1 MGMDF
6 SSNLTEVI
14 QRLHERAERMSNQY
28 TAVLFNNVSYASAV
42 ENGYTRRMVWAE
54 MPNKQ
59 RFAIFKAM
67 EDRRNGGQR
76 QDSGGPKATV
86 DKFEGGF
93 TITMPPAGMV
103 AKNIGAI
110 RKYGKQELKEI
121 RSMHDGAFKAFIA
134 DVAEWALVKIVLD
147 TPVDQ
152 GPLRRGWD
160 VRFV

>member
-14 QRLHERAERMSNQY
+14 QRMHQRAERMSDQY
-28 TAVLFNNVSYASAV
+28 TAVLYNNVSYASAV

-54 MPNKQ
+54 MSQAQRYAIIMSMERRAKQ
-59 RFAIFKAM
+59 GA
-67 EDRRNGGQR
+67 R
-76 QDSGGPKATV
+76 QDSGGPTATV
-86 DKFEGGF
+86 EKFDGGF

-103 AKNIGAI
+103 ANNISAI
-110 RKYGKQELKEI
+110 RKYGNQELKGLT
-121 RSMHDGAFKAFIA
+121 SMTNTAFKAFLT
-134 DVAEWALVKIVLD
+134 DVAEWALVKISLD